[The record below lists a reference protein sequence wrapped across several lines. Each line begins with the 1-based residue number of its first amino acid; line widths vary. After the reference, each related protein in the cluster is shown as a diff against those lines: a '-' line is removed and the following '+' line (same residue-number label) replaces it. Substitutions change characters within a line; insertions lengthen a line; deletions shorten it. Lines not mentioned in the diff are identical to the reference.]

1 MLLSYIVFS
10 IIWFILLLLFQ
21 VQMSAVQF
29 DLRTI
34 PSDYHILAVGR
45 GESEGTTSQSQ
56 NN

>member
-10 IIWFILLLLFQ
+10 IIWFIPLLLFQ